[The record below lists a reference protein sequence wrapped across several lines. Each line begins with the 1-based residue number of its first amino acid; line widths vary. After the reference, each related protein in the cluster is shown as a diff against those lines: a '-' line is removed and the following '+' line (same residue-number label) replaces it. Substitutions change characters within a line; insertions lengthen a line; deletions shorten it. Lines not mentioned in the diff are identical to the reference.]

1 VRTRVAAPPDFA
13 VPSAASIT
21 AEDVRAGLARA
32 GQKTLPSKYFYDAVG
47 SALFEAICHL
57 PEYGLTRAGERIL
70 VSSADAIV
78 DAVPSPLRVVE
89 LGSGTG
95 RKTKHLLAAVTRR
108 QPVVYHPIDIS
119 SAALEDCAR
128 ELGRIPEVRVASV
141 HAEYLDGMASVTR
154 ERRAGERLLVLFL
167 GSTIGNFERPAA
179 DEFLRDLREAMR
191 PGDALLLA
199 TDLVKSVDRML
210 RAYDDPAGVTAAF
223 NKNLLVRV
231 NRELGADFDL
241 TRFAHE
247 ARWNE
252 RDRAIEMHLRATER
266 QRVVVRKADL
276 MVSFEEDETI
286 WTESSHKYAP
296 QDPIDMG
303 RRAGFRSAG
312 QWVDEAWPFAQTL
325 LVAA

>member
-1 VRTRVAAPPDFA
+1 
-13 VPSAASIT
+13 
-21 AEDVRAGLARA
+21 
-32 GQKTLPSKYFYDAVG
+32 
-47 SALFEAICHL
+47 
-57 PEYGLTRAGERIL
+57 
-70 VSSADAIV
+70 
-78 DAVPSPLRVVE
+78 
-89 LGSGTG
+89 
-95 RKTKHLLAAVTRR
+95 
-108 QPVVYHPIDIS
+108 
-119 SAALEDCAR
+119 
-128 ELGRIPEVRVASV
+128 
-141 HAEYLDGMASVTR
+141 MASVTR

-312 QWVDEAWPFAQTL
+312 QWVDQAWPFAQTL